1 MTLTPSNQP
10 HTQTHAQL
18 ISRLDSLLCNFLC
31 TLIRV
36 VCERKAKF
44 ISVAHLSTFICVW
57 HLFVATFC
65 GFAVLTF
72 YAFLHCLVSFIPTP
86 PSLSLFLLF
95 FCFIFTSH
103 STLSF
108 CLSPWQHPLPASSSS
123 SSDDRRRVDLW
134 CLFILLFGRLLACH
148 LKSRV
153 PGNSPDYPPLPPRS
167 PRSIAPANFFLIL
180 FCLAFSG
187 RI

>member
-1 MTLTPSNQP
+1 MALTN
-10 HTQTHAQL
+10 HTHTHTYAQL

-72 YAFLHCLVSFIPTP
+72 YAFLHCLVSFG
-86 PSLSLFLLF
+86 
-95 FCFIFTSH
+95 
-103 STLSF
+103 ST
-108 CLSPWQHPLPASSSS
+108 
-123 SSDDRRRVDLW
+123 
-134 CLFILLFGRLLACH
+134 
-148 LKSRV
+148 
-153 PGNSPDYPPLPPRS
+153 PPRS
-167 PRSIAPANFFLIL
+167 PYFCYSSAPYSLRTLRFLSVCRRGNFRFRHRRRLTTGVALICGAFL
-180 FCLAFSG
+180 FCFSG
-187 RI
+187 GF